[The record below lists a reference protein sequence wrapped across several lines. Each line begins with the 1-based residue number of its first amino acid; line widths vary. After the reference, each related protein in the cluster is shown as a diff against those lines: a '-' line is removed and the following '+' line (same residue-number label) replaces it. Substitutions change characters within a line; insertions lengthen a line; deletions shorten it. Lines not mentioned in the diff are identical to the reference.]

1 MLIPNFYNI
10 KTADTV
16 ILIKLSLGKDSK
28 VNIDELAREYGKQY
42 EILCAKIDGLRPLL
56 YVYTGEDLH
65 LLRRKI
71 KIYYDMACEC
81 KRVFSLL
88 SNYYEEDENA

>member
-1 MLIPNFYNI
+1 M
-10 KTADTV
+10 
-16 ILIKLSLGKDSK
+16 
-28 VNIDELAREYGKQY
+28 NIDELAREYEKQY
-42 EILCAKIDGLRPLL
+42 EVLSSKIDGLRPLL
-56 YVYTGEDLH
+56 YVYSGEDLH

-88 SNYYEEDENA
+88 SGYYEEDTDA